1 MNEADIPSA
10 NAGIKALAIK
20 LPRAMWRLPVIR
32 RPRPC
37 FFLNPRGHAW
47 QDNADFAHWRG
58 GHVLDSF
65 EQFEAAF
72 AEVPQL
78 TAPMRTRQ
86 ERLFRYSFDLQ
97 QRPSSERAAEA
108 ILDYMA
114 RQ

>member
-1 MNEADIPSA
+1 M
-10 NAGIKALAIK
+10 
-20 LPRAMWRLPVIR
+20 
-32 RPRPC
+32 
-37 FFLNPRGHAW
+37 
-47 QDNADFAHWRG
+47 
-58 GHVLDSF
+58 LDSF